1 MIAILSLAVKDLR
14 KRWKLLI
21 VLAGLLGISLAN
33 FLALFSYQKSATNIY
48 GQLETNWLVVGSS
61 DGLSE
66 VHGSRLTSA
75 VKDVL
80 IQKGYSNPIPEIH
93 QFVGTSYTNG
103 ILMRG
108 FRLEDYRKISSFT
121 LLSGRALEQG
131 DSSRLVMVGET
142 LSRTKK
148 AQVGSDL
155 LLRGRKFRIIGIF
168 ITGSI
173 QDNEAWISLKDAQ
186 DLLNYGEDVSLY
198 LIPDDGNL
206 KPGDLLEEGVSVT
219 QKGESTGAFGPS
231 IYSFFNFLGI
241 MGVLGYIATA
251 ITLANLLWRLAY
263 LHQREFGIIKS
274 LGFGFGAILL
284 YFIIQASMIIILG
297 IFLGLMVSIF
307 LLFPIIQD
315 FSAFGIGVAR
325 DLDMMAVGIMALITC
340 GLLAIGVTIPLI
352 SINKTS
358 IPDLLGRN

>member
-1 MIAILSLAVKDLR
+1 MIAILFLAIKDLL

-33 FLALFSYQKSATNIY
+33 FLALFSYQKSATSIY
-48 GQLETNWLVVGSS
+48 EQLETSWLVVGSS

-80 IQKGYSNPIPEIH
+80 IQKGYSDPVPEIH
-93 QFVGTSYTNG
+93 QFVGTSFTNG

-108 FRLEDYRKISSFT
+108 FRLEDYRRISSFT
-121 LLSGRALEQG
+121 LLSGRALQQG
-131 DSSRLVMVGET
+131 DPARLVMVGET

-155 LLRGRKFRIIGIF
+155 LLRGRKFRVIGIF

-186 DLLNYGEDVSLY
+186 DLLNYGDDVSLF
-198 LIPDDGNL
+198 LIPDNGSL
-206 KPGDLLEEGVSVT
+206 QPGDLLDEGISVT
-219 QKGESTGAFGPS
+219 QKGETTGAFGPS

-241 MGVLGYIATA
+241 MGRLGYIATA

-263 LHQREFGIIKS
+263 LHQREFGIIRS
-274 LGFGFGAILL
+274 LGFDFRAILL
-284 YFIIQASMIIILG
+284 YFITQASMIIFFG
-297 IFLGLMVSIF
+297 IIFGLTVSV
-307 LLFPIIQD
+307 LLLDPIIQD
-315 FSAFGIGVAR
+315 FSAFGFGVTR
-325 DLDMMAVGIMALITC
+325 DLDIKAVGIMALITC
-340 GLLAIGVTIPLI
+340 GLLAIGVIIPLV
-352 SINKTS
+352 SINRTS
-358 IPDLLGRN
+358 IPHLLGRN